1 MCLLENLVL
10 KGSYLH
16 YSMVLEQIVELLV
29 DPSLNPIFA
38 TLLACEF
45 ELSALAWPSLVCLP
59 I

>member
-1 MCLLENLVL
+1 
-10 KGSYLH
+10 
-16 YSMVLEQIVELLV
+16 MVLEQIVELLV